1 MYKISC
7 GAGVELGAGLHIV
20 KLAPSLTS
28 EQPPN
33 VCISSFVLVVLD
45 LVADCTCNSVYN
57 VYYTCIGSLVV
68 VLDLV
73 AGAKATASIQNHR
86 PFFTH
91 HVGLKI
97 FEKLNL

>member
-7 GAGVELGAGLHIV
+7 GAGVGLGAGVHIV

-28 EQPPN
+28 AQPPN
-33 VCISSFVLVVLD
+33 LSVCIS
-45 LVADCTCNSVYN
+45 
-57 VYYTCIGSLVV
+57 SLVV

-91 HVGLKI
+91 SVGLKI
-97 FEKLNL
+97 F